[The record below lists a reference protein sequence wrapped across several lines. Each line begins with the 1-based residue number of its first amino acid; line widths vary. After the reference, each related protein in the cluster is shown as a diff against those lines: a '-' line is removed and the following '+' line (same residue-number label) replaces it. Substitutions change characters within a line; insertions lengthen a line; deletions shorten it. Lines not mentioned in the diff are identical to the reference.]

1 MTNWKALV
9 AARGLDISDD
19 EVDRIQPMLDKLE
32 SVFEPLTARI
42 PFGTEPV
49 IVAELDE
56 PMPVAEIS
64 PSMPST
70 KFDGNCRTY
79 PACPPPTPTC
89 CAACRATCT
98 SRRQWMATRV
108 SIA

>member
-19 EVDRIQPMLDKLE
+19 ELDRIQPMLDKLE

-49 IVAELDE
+49 IVLRCKPEDKD
-56 PMPVAEIS
+56 IGD
-64 PSMPST
+64 
-70 KFDGNCRTY
+70 DGGRDRL
-79 PACPPPTPTC
+79 A
-89 CAACRATCT
+89 
-98 SRRQWMATRV
+98 
-108 SIA
+108 

>member
-19 EVDRIQPMLDKLE
+19 ELDRIQPMLDKLE

-49 IVAELDE
+49 IVFGANLR
-56 PMPVAEIS
+56 I
-64 PSMPST
+64 
-70 KFDGNCRTY
+70 K
-79 PACPPPTPTC
+79 
-89 CAACRATCT
+89 T
-98 SRRQWMATRV
+98 SVTNRGRP
-108 SIA
+108 